1 VTVKGQ
7 RDDQRSSPSSRCLL
21 VVVERSP
28 CWDRPVE
35 FRRDVLNQ
43 LTCEGMKTTSKEFD
57 LRLER
62 VRPILRLG
70 PATFDHT
77 GPQGDYYR
85 PSRYTGIGKA
95 VPPGRARCDKRCELA

>member
-35 FRRDVLNQ
+35 FRRLKLVDM
-43 LTCEGMKTTSKEFD
+43 EGDK
-57 LRLER
+57 
-62 VRPILRLG
+62 
-70 PATFDHT
+70 DH
-77 GPQGDYYR
+77 
-85 PSRYTGIGKA
+85 
-95 VPPGRARCDKRCELA
+95 E